1 MKTIEFLTQSE
12 AYRSLFTLNRSLLGA
27 AVVLATSSFLS
38 PSSAYAAPIPLATT
52 NVYKLC
58 EVQAGGYD
66 IDQGGSVPQP
76 YAQATACNI
85 SVAGTVPYTNAASSA
100 SAEGYAS
107 AGFGPGIPQVG
118 TTSAGAQ
125 AASIYGTGKAYFG
138 ADVWYSFEIQPTNT
152 APGTPPSLLPILFG
166 ARGAG
171 YVQVDGVGAEGYGGG
186 GARSRLIVDLYGSP
200 LPTENE
206 FGFDYYQSGPGNQGG
221 SFNDTKSMNLYS
233 NYTYTVGMSAA
244 CEAVAIFGSAGGSAR
259 CTAWGDPSIAFDQ
272 AAFDALMGVN
282 TYNLNEYYNIAFSAN
297 VVPIPSA
304 VWLFGSG
311 LIGLIGLARRKK
323 A

>member
-1 MKTIEFLTQSE
+1 MKTVEFLIQSE
-12 AYRSLFTLNRSLLGA
+12 VYRSLFTLSRPVLGV

-38 PSSAYAAPIPLATT
+38 PSPVYAAPISLATT
-52 NVYKLC
+52 QVSKLC

-66 IDQGGSVPQP
+66 IDQLGNVPQP
-76 YAQATACNI
+76 YAQATVCNI
-85 SVAGTVPYTNAASSA
+85 SSSGTVPYTNAASSA

-125 AASIYGTGKAYFG
+125 AASIYGTGKAYFSS
-138 ADVWYSFEIQPTNT
+138 AVQYFFEIQSINT
-152 APGTPPSLLPILFG
+152 VPGTASSLLPILFG
-166 ARGAG
+166 ARGEG
-171 YVQVDGVGAEGYGGG
+171 YAQVDGIGAEGYGGG
-186 GARSRLIVDLYGSP
+186 FARSRLIVDLYGSP
-200 LPTENE
+200 LLTETE
-206 FGFDYYQSGPGNQGG
+206 FGFDYYQSEQGNQGG

-233 NYTYTVGMSAA
+233 NYTYTVGMAAA

-259 CTAWGDPSIAFDQ
+259 CTAWGDPSITFDQ
-272 AAFDALMGVN
+272 AAFDVLMGKD
-282 TYNLNEYYNIAFSAN
+282 TYNLNEYYDIAFSAN
-297 VVPIPSA
+297 AVPIPSA

-311 LIGLIGLARRKK
+311 LIGLIGLARSKK